1 MLEILASCS
10 SVRFRSWNL
19 STTIARNSWAASWL
33 HANTTVKNANIRYTI
48 LMVSLLL
55 IPGTDA
61 PAAAWP
67 FWSRDD
73 NGRRRPT
80 HSTALQ
86 CCTSFPMRESD
97 YGRPSLFALSIATRE
112 RILCG
117 AQYPPSPCALQR
129 GRSSVSP
136 RTICCEPLP
145 IEEALDTRQGPTQTR
160 SQRAKL
166 AAKEPSF

>member
-19 STTIARNSWAASWL
+19 STTTARTSWAASWL
-33 HANTTVKNANIRYTI
+33 HTNITLYANITAKNANVRHNI

-86 CCTSFPMRESD
+86 CCTSFPIRRSD
-97 YGRPSLFALSIATRE
+97 DQKQSRFASRLH
-112 RILCG
+112 
-117 AQYPPSPCALQR
+117 
-129 GRSSVSP
+129 
-136 RTICCEPLP
+136 
-145 IEEALDTRQGPTQTR
+145 
-160 SQRAKL
+160 RAI
-166 AAKEPSF
+166 